1 MYGIPARCKPLSAA
15 EEQVLL
21 AVWETP
27 APVTRRAVA
36 RQLAGRGWASGTVLT
51 FLTRLEAKG
60 WLTAAKEANHNVY
73 TPTVTRRA
81 YGVAVMRHRL
91 DTLFGGDLAAAVRA
105 LVSECGATPA
115 SWRRRR
121 PSSRPS
127 GPRRRST
134 TATTCFSKR
143 KGARPFAG
151 RTPWRNCQLVG
162 DTGVSVFT

>member
-27 APVTRRAVA
+27 APITRRAVA

-91 DTLFGGDLAAAVRA
+91 APSLAGTWPPR
-105 LVSECGATPA
+105 CGRWSANAGPPPA

-121 PSSRPS
+121 PSSKPS
-127 GPRRRST
+127 GPKRRST